1 MSKPAYLP
9 SPGLVRAAGGRG
21 GVEGVAHVAHGG
33 ADLPVAAAPAAAPE
47 VVQVVRTVRRAEP
60 GAIPCPMSDVP
71 CPMRCRSAGSGEV
84 RKRGSER
91 SERSERSESTAPARR
106 TTIANR
112 TNQHAAAKKD
122 QKEADKVPPPRT
134 GSDPTPHPPTPPR
147 GKHRANRRRQ
157 HGTQPCKPVRP
168 PQCPIF
174 FFPSKLPAYCGNPVT
189 MLVPLRR

>member
-134 GSDPTPHPPTPPR
+134 GSDPNPHHPPTLPPEASTGQIIAGSTGR
-147 GKHRANRRRQ
+147 SRASLSDRRNAQ
-157 HGTQPCKPVRP
+157 
-168 PQCPIF
+168 F
-174 FFPSKLPAYCGNPVT
+174 FFSHPSCRLTVET
-189 MLVPLRR
+189 R